1 MRPSASVLIV
11 AWNSS
16 AELRRTLPPLLAEL
30 REGDEL
36 IVVDNDSPDDS
47 AAVALELAPAAKI
60 VTMGRNQGFA
70 GGVNV
75 GAGAATGD
83 LLVILNPD
91 AMPLPGWG
99 EAIRLP
105 WLEGRGWSAWQ
116 GLVAGADATTIN
128 SAGNPVHFTG
138 IVWAGMHDE
147 PLAAAPGPG
156 EVTALSGACLAVPLE
171 VWRRLGGFAERFF
184 MYHEDVD
191 LALRLRLAGETVG
204 IEPRAVVAHDYEFT
218 ASAGNKWR
226 WMERN
231 RLATLVRIYPGALLA
246 LLAPALL
253 ATEAA
258 LLLAAAAGGWGAQ
271 KLRANAEA
279 VAWLPRLLRER
290 QAIHRARK
298 ISAGEFAAALTADLD
313 SQFIP
318 AAARSGPVRTALR
331 AYWRLVRALLGR

>member
-1 MRPSASVLIV
+1 VRPSVSVLIV

-47 AAVALELAPAAKI
+47 AAVARELAPAVKI
-60 VTMGRNQGFA
+60 VTMGRNRGFA
-70 GGVNV
+70 GGANV
-75 GAGAATGD
+75 GAAAATGD

-99 EAIRLP
+99 EAIRRP

-116 GLVAGADATTIN
+116 GLVAGADGATIN
-128 SAGNPVHFTG
+128 SAGNPIHFTG

-147 PLAAAPGPG
+147 PLAAAPGPRA
-156 EVTALSGACLAVPLE
+156 VTALSGACLAVPLA

-191 LALRLRLAGETVG
+191 LSLRLRLAGETVG
-204 IEPRAVVAHDYEFT
+204 IEPRAVVAHDYEF
-218 ASAGNKWR
+218 SSSSGNKWR
-226 WMERN
+226 WLERN
-231 RLATLVRIYPGALLA
+231 RLATLVRVYPGPLLA
-246 LLAPALL
+246 LLTPALL

-271 KLRANAEA
+271 KLRADAE
-279 VAWLPRLLRER
+279 VLAWLPRLLRER
-290 QAIHRARK
+290 RTIQASRAV
-298 ISAGEFAAALTADLD
+298 SAGDFAAALTPDLD
-313 SQFIP
+313 SPFIP
-318 AAARSGPVRTALR
+318 AIARSTPARLALR
-331 AYWRLVRALLGR
+331 TYWRLLLALLTG

>member
-1 MRPSASVLIV
+1 VRPSVSVLIV
-11 AWNSS
+11 AWNSG
-16 AELRRTLPPLLAEL
+16 AELRRTLPPLLREL

-47 AAVALELAPAAKI
+47 AAVARELAPAAKI
-60 VTMGRNQGFA
+60 VTMGRNRGFA
-70 GGVNV
+70 GGADV
-75 GAGAATGD
+75 GASAATGD

-99 EAIRLP
+99 EAIRRP

-116 GLVAGADATTIN
+116 GLVAGEDAATIN

-138 IVWAGMHDE
+138 IVWAGLHDE
-147 PLAAAPGPG
+147 PLSAAPGPG
-156 EVTALSGACLAVPLE
+156 PVTAASGACLAVPLE

-191 LALRLRLAGETVG
+191 LSLRLRLAGETVG

-226 WMERN
+226 WLERN
-231 RLATLVRIYPGALLA
+231 RLATLVRVYPAALLA

-258 LLLAAAAGGWGAQ
+258 LLLAAVAGGWAGQ
-271 KLRANAEA
+271 KLRADAEV

-290 QAIHRARK
+290 RAIQRSRS
-298 ISAGEFAAALTADLD
+298 ISAGEFAAALSPDLD
-313 SQFIP
+313 SPFIP
-318 AAARSGPVRTALR
+318 AVARSAPAELLLR
-331 AYWRLVRALLGR
+331 AYWALVRALLGR

>member
-1 MRPSASVLIV
+1 VRPSVSVLIV

-47 AAVALELAPAAKI
+47 AAVARELAPAVKV
-60 VTMGRNQGFA
+60 VTMGRNRGFA
-70 GGVNV
+70 GGANV
-75 GAGAATGD
+75 GAAAATGD

-99 EAIRLP
+99 EAIRRP
-105 WLEGRGWSAWQ
+105 WLESRGWSAWQ

-147 PLAAAPGPG
+147 PLAAVPGPG
-156 EVTALSGACLAVPLE
+156 PVTAASGACLALPLE
-171 VWRRLGGFAERFF
+171 VWRRLGGFAESFF

-191 LALRLRLAGETVG
+191 LSLRLRLAGETVG
-204 IEPRAVVAHDYEFT
+204 IEPHAVVAHDYEFT
-218 ASAGNKWR
+218 ASTGNKWR
-226 WMERN
+226 WLERN
-231 RLATLVRIYPGALLA
+231 RLATLVRVYPGALLA

-258 LLLAAAAGGWGAQ
+258 LLLASAAGGWGGQ
-271 KLRANAEA
+271 KLRADAEA
-279 VAWLPRLLRER
+279 LAWLPRLLKER
-290 QAIHRARK
+290 RAIQRARR
-298 ISAGEFAAALTADLD
+298 ITAGEFAAALTADLD
-313 SQFIP
+313 SPFIP
-318 AAARSGPVRTALR
+318 AVARSAPARLLLR
-331 AYWRLVRALLGR
+331 AYWRVVCALLGR

>member
-1 MRPSASVLIV
+1 VRPSVSVLIV

-47 AAVALELAPAAKI
+47 AAVARELAPAVKI
-60 VTMGRNQGFA
+60 VTMGRNRGFA
-70 GGVNV
+70 GGANV
-75 GAGAATGD
+75 GAAAASGD

-99 EAIRLP
+99 EAIRRP

-156 EVTALSGACLAVPLE
+156 PVIAASGACLALPLE

-191 LALRLRLAGETVG
+191 LSLRLRLAGETVG

-218 ASAGNKWR
+218 ASSENKWR
-226 WMERN
+226 WLERN
-231 RLATLVRIYPGALLA
+231 RLATLVRVYPGALLA

-258 LLLAAAAGGWGAQ
+258 LLLAAAAGGWGGQ
-271 KLRANAEA
+271 KLRADAEA
-279 VAWLPRLLRER
+279 LAWLPRLLKER
-290 QAIHRARK
+290 RAIQR
-298 ISAGEFAAALTADLD
+298 SSGVTAGQFAAALTADLD
-313 SQFIP
+313 SPFIP
-318 AAARSGPVRTALR
+318 AVARSTSARLALR
-331 AYWRLVRALLGR
+331 AYWRLVRVLLGG

>member
-1 MRPSASVLIV
+1 MRPSVSVLIV
-11 AWNSS
+11 AWNSGN
-16 AELRRTLPPLLAEL
+16 ELRRTLPPLLAEL
-30 REGDEL
+30 RDGDEL

-47 AAVALELAPAAKI
+47 AAVARELAPAVKI
-60 VTMGRNQGFA
+60 VTMGRNRGFA
-70 GGVNV
+70 GGANV
-75 GAGAATGD
+75 GASAATGD

-99 EAIRLP
+99 DAIRRP

-116 GLVAGADATTIN
+116 GLVAGADGETIN

-147 PLAAAPGPG
+147 PLAAAPGPSV
-156 EVTALSGACLAVPLE
+156 VTAASGACLAVPLE

-191 LALRLRLAGETVG
+191 LSLRLRLMGETVG

-226 WMERN
+226 WLERN

-271 KLRANAEA
+271 KLRADAEA
-279 VAWLPRLLRER
+279 VAWLPRLLGER
-290 QAIHRARK
+290 RQIQRARAV
-298 ISAGEFAAALTADLD
+298 SAGEFAAALTPDLD
-313 SQFIP
+313 SPFIP
-318 AAARSGPVRTALR
+318 EVARSGPARLALR
-331 AYWRLVRALLGR
+331 TYWRLVRLLLGR

>member
-1 MRPSASVLIV
+1 VRPSISVLIV
-11 AWNSS
+11 AWSSS
-16 AELRRTLPPLLAEL
+16 AELRRTLPPLVAEL

-36 IVVDNDSPDDS
+36 IVVDNNSPDDS
-47 AAVALELAPAAKI
+47 AAVARELAPAAKI
-60 VTMGRNQGFA
+60 VTMGRNRGFA
-70 GGVNV
+70 GGANV
-75 GAGAATGD
+75 GAAAATGD

-99 EAIRLP
+99 EAIRRP

-128 SAGNPVHFTG
+128 SAGNPVHLTG

-156 EVTALSGACLAVPLE
+156 IVTVASGACLAVPLE
-171 VWRRLGGFAERFF
+171 VWHRLGGFAERFF

-191 LALRLRLAGETVG
+191 LSLRLRLMGETVG

-218 ASAGNKWR
+218 ASSGNKWR
-226 WMERN
+226 WLERN

-258 LLLAAAAGGWGAQ
+258 LLLASIAGGWGAQ
-271 KLRANAEA
+271 KLRADAEA
-279 VAWLPRLLRER
+279 LAWLPRLLRER
-290 QAIHRARK
+290 RAIQGARAV
-298 ISAGEFAAALTADLD
+298 SAGEFAAALTADLD
-313 SQFIP
+313 SPFIP
-318 AAARSGPVRTALR
+318 AVARSGLARLALR
-331 AYWRLVRALLGR
+331 AYWRAVRALLGR